1 MMPMIRKPAA
11 NNVVTFR
18 PQRTAQASSANRL
31 DHLSISPKARRR
43 RLVWLTIMCAFLVW
57 FLVELIIQTGRI
69 SEAEA
74 VLAQKHAQISAL
86 QAHQKQLREQIQRMQ
101 TDEYM
106 DEMARKLGYTKDDR
120 EELYFIPTE

>member
-18 PQRTAQASSANRL
+18 PQRTPHASSADRPNRRP
-31 DHLSISPKARRR
+31 ISPKARRR

-69 SEAEA
+69 SDAEA
-74 VLAQKHAQISAL
+74 ALAQKRAQISAL
-86 QAHQKQLREQIQRMQ
+86 QARQKQLREQIQRMQ
-101 TDEYM
+101 TDTYM
-106 DEMARKLGYTKDDR
+106 DEMARKWGYTKDDR
-120 EELYFIPTE
+120 EELYLTPE

>member
-1 MMPMIRKPAA
+1 MIRKPAA

-18 PQRTAQASSANRL
+18 PQKTAQTSSSDRL
-31 DHLSISPKARRR
+31 DHRPISPKARRR
-43 RLVWLTIMCAFLVW
+43 RLAWLAIMCTFLVW

-74 VLAQKHAQISAL
+74 ALAQKRAQISAL
-86 QAHQKQLREQIQRMQ
+86 QARQKQLREQIRQMQ
-101 TDEYM
+101 TDTYM

-120 EELYFIPTE
+120 EELYLTPK

>member
-18 PQRTAQASSANRL
+18 PQKTAQAASSDRL
-31 DHLSISPKARRR
+31 DHRLISPKARRR
-43 RLVWLTIMCAFLVW
+43 RLVWLAIMCMFLVW

-74 VLAQKHAQISAL
+74 ALAQKRAQISAL
-86 QAHQKQLREQIQRMQ
+86 QARQKQLREQIRQMQ
-101 TDEYM
+101 TDTYM
-106 DEMARKLGYTKDDR
+106 DEMARKLGYTKDG
-120 EELYFIPTE
+120 EELYLTPK